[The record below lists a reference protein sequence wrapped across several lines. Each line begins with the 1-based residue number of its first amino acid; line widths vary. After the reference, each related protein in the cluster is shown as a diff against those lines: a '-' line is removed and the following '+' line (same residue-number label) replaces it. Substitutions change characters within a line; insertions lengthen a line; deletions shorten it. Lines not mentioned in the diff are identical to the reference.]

1 VTVISS
7 SASKAAQAKAIGAD
21 DVVGVY
27 GQEGHSSS
35 CQVPGPHSQLRAG
48 LSQLRGYHPL
58 LKRRGYQIILGLQKG
73 FLSALAVDA
82 LTGGRSRVKNSMIG
96 GVANTQAIVDLC
108 AKHKIKIFPHV
119 KVVPAR
125 AVPVYELNDIFSKL
139 FSNNDEGIRYMSDTG
154 NTLEEEAVA
163 KCDAP
168 PPKLKKY
175 EGAIEIP
182 AEVRETSWLLF
193 TGKWL

>member
-1 VTVISS
+1 
-7 SASKAAQAKAIGAD
+7 
-21 DVVGVY
+21 
-27 GQEGHSSS
+27 
-35 CQVPGPHSQLRAG
+35 
-48 LSQLRGYHPL
+48 
-58 LKRRGYQIILGLQKG
+58 
-73 FLSALAVDA
+73 
-82 LTGGRSRVKNSMIG
+82 MIG